1 MSIFRGKALRRN
13 RFSKIVRFIIS
24 LAVVFNISSLWSI
37 LPLQVA
43 MAASGAPATVSA
55 TYNPN
60 TNLLNVS
67 GSHIRSDGWP
77 GCIDNVVGYAVFIN
91 SETPET
97 ASLDELVH
105 ILPGDCATA
114 GVFEDVHSVTAAPEK
129 VCVAIYDVEKEKIGE
144 SGDYSDVAAGSDR
157 NKDNSYDNTDPVFP
171 EGSCAVPTIIDDV
184 APVLTMPSDMVVAAT
199 SATGAPVA
207 YAATAIDAVDGPIMP
222 VCGPIVSGSTFPI
235 GITAISC
242 SAADTAGNI
251 ATGSFNVTVTSAPAI
266 SVEKTSNDANVA
278 PGDSFKYKIH
288 VANTGTGA
296 ASGVAVSD
304 TVPAGLKI
312 DGVGC
317 SVSGGASCNITS
329 TANPVGVTGDLPADS
344 FFDVFVDVTVKPDA
358 AIGTIK
364 NTAIVTHSGSGFGG
378 DFSDSGLS
386 ITALP
391 VIQAVNAKPVANA
404 HGPYEAVLKDGK
416 AEVSLVGTGTDT
428 DGSIVKYEWDFEGD
442 GIFDLAILASP
453 TVANGSI
460 SHIYTKADS
469 YNPVLRVTDDK
480 GATAADTTKA
490 MILSHGAA
498 VLFDVGPDGLTIA
511 ADGQLALF
519 ATATDSLGNSW
530 DATADTVF
538 TANDPCGTISQSVY
552 LPCRAGEWEIQAAY
566 QVLADKIGI
575 KVVMG
580 ELNRLEI
587 SPYAKPFKIQ
597 ENKSQVFTV
606 KGFDADNNEV
616 TILDPEWSTTGEIVA
631 IGKIDKNGKFLATHG
646 GIGRVTAKVGKLSA
660 SVGIIVKEVKAVAPV
675 KKKTAA
681 VAATGGTGGDE
692 PVSDQSGE
700 PAESDLTEEEPV
712 VSSEETK
719 PAEEDEEANGT
730 VAGEEEQS
738 CSTFPWWVWYLLAA
752 FYAVFLII
760 YYMNLRRLDKEN
772 GMVRNWWAIPIL
784 LTGVMLGIYFL
795 YRCPGVFLR
804 WPWALILSGVIIS
817 AVYYQSREP
826 EDLPPAGP
834 ITGGDNSIKTI

>member
-1 MSIFRGKALRRN
+1 MSIFKKRALRRN
-13 RFSKIVRFIIS
+13 RFSKVVRFIIS

-37 LPLQVA
+37 FPLQVA

-77 GCIDNVVGYAVFIN
+77 GCIDNVVGFAVFIN

-97 ASLDELVH
+97 ASLDELAH
-105 ILPGDCATA
+105 ILPGDCATS
-114 GVFEDVHSVTAAPEK
+114 GVFEDVHTVVAAPEK

-171 EGSCAVPTIIDDV
+171 EGSCTAPTIIDDV
-184 APVLTMPSDMVVAAT
+184 APVLTVPSDMVVAAT
-199 SATGAPVA
+199 SSAGVPVA
-207 YAATAIDAVDGPIMP
+207 YTATAVDAVDGPITP
-222 VCGPIVSGSTFPI
+222 VCGPIASGSAFPI
-235 GITAISC
+235 GVTTVSC

-266 SVEKTSNDANVA
+266 SVEKTSNDTNVA

-288 VANTGTGA
+288 VANAGTGA
-296 ASGVAVSD
+296 ATGVTVSD
-304 TVPAGLKI
+304 NVPDSLKI

-317 SVSGGASCNITS
+317 SVSGGATCNITS
-329 TANPVGVTGDLPADS
+329 TANPVQVTGDLPADS
-344 FFDVFVDVTVKPDA
+344 FFDVFVDVTVKSDA
-358 AIGTIK
+358 AVGTVK
-364 NTAIVTHSGSGFGG
+364 NTTTVTHSGSGFSGS
-378 DFSDSGLS
+378 FSDSGLS

-391 VIQAVNAKPVANA
+391 VVQPVNAKPVANA

-453 TVANGSI
+453 TVTNGSV
-460 SHIYTKADS
+460 SHIYTKAGA

-480 GATAADTTKA
+480 GATATDTTKA

-538 TANDPCGTISQSVY
+538 AANDPCGMISQSVY
-552 LPCRAGEWEIQAAY
+552 LPCQAGEWEIQAAY
-566 QVLADKIGI
+566 QALTDKINV
-575 KVVMG
+575 KVVAG

-606 KGFDADNNEV
+606 KGFDSDNNEV
-616 TILDPEWSTTGEIVA
+616 TILDPEWSTTGEKVA
-631 IGKIDKNGKFLATHG
+631 IGKIDQNGKFLATHG
-646 GIGRVTAKVGKLSA
+646 GIGRVTAKAGELSA
-660 SVGIIVKEVKAVAPV
+660 SVGIIVKEVKAAAPAKKKIAPV
-675 KKKTAA
+675 
-681 VAATGGTGGDE
+681 ATGGTGGDE
-692 PVSDQSGE
+692 PVSDQAGE
-700 PAESDLTEEEPV
+700 PAESDLSEEEPV

-719 PAEEDEEANGT
+719 PAENDEEANGT
-730 VAGEEEQS
+730 VAGEEEQA
-738 CSTFPWWVWYLLAA
+738 CTTLPWWVWYLLAA
-752 FYAVFLII
+752 FYAIFLII
-760 YYMNLRRLDKEN
+760 YYMNLRRLDKEH
-772 GMVRNWWAIPIL
+772 GMVRNWWAIPLL
-784 LTGVMLGIYFL
+784 LTGVILGIYFL

-804 WPWALILSGVIIS
+804 WPWAMILIGVIIS
-817 AVYYQSREP
+817 AIYYQSREP
-826 EDLPPAGP
+826 EDLPPVGP
-834 ITGGDNSIKTI
+834 MSNDENIKTI